1 MGNFALSAT
10 LRCEGG
16 LQEAR
21 VVVGSCLGLGPGL
34 ALGFGRVKL
43 APAPK
48 AQRRPY
54 PFHFNWANG
63 VTPLTH
69 RHAGRLRIVPSRTLA
84 IVLIVGALFLSA
96 CDLPAQENPAGGD
109 RLPSSNTLSDESSPI
124 DREEDETTSQ
134 AAVPAGQTDAGEAHR
149 FRPEVVTAHNQLGYR
164 LLAQLVEKA
173 VSGSKDAEG
182 DGPGNVVLSPISV
195 ALALSLAQ
203 NGAAGE
209 TALEMAQAM
218 QLAALSNDG
227 AIPAEADA
235 VSEVLN
241 TSNLTLINALAEA
254 AASGDIRLK
263 VANALWYR
271 EQLSLLDSFKKAS
284 ETFYQA
290 QVLGLD
296 FSAPWSVEQVN
307 AWANDATE
315 GLIPRVVDELPDD
328 LAALIAN
335 AVYFQGD
342 WQTPFDPSL
351 TQLLPF
357 HLPSGERPEVPIM
370 YRSGSFQ
377 YYEGQFQAVRLPYG
391 PSGRVAMYVFLPP
404 PGETIDAFAS
414 RFDEVAAES
423 FGRFRSLE
431 GEVWLPRLD
440 VSFKSSL
447 KEPLQNL
454 GMQIA
459 FDPKAADFSRMIA
472 GSGPGDFFIGEVLH
486 QAVLKVDETGTEAA
500 AVTSIEVRLTSAP
513 AWRFSFRADRPF
525 LLALRDDETGA
536 LLFIGAVVDPR
547 S

>member
-1 MGNFALSAT
+1 MAIAL
-10 LRCEGG
+10 
-16 LQEAR
+16 
-21 VVVGSCLGLGPGL
+21 
-34 ALGFGRVKL
+34 
-43 APAPK
+43 
-48 AQRRPY
+48 
-54 PFHFNWANG
+54 
-63 VTPLTH
+63 
-69 RHAGRLRIVPSRTLA
+69 I
-84 IVLIVGALFLSA
+84 IGALFWSA
-96 CDLPAQENPAGGD
+96 CDLPAEERPAEQD
-109 RLPSSNTLSDESSPI
+109 LPSISNTVSDDGSPV
-124 DREEDETTSQ
+124 DVDGSETTSQ
-134 AAVPAGQTDAGEAHR
+134 AAVPAGQTDDGEAHHR

-173 VSGSKDAEG
+173 VSGSNAAKG
-182 DGPGNVVLSPISV
+182 NGPGNVVLSPISV

-209 TALEMAQAM
+209 TAVEMAQAM
-218 QLAALSNDG
+218 QLAALWQDG
-227 AIPAEADA
+227 AIPEADGI
-235 VSEVLN
+235 SKVLN
-241 TSNLTLINALAEA
+241 TSNLALINALAEA

-271 EQLSLLDSFKKAS
+271 EQLGLLDSFKDAS

-296 FSAPWSVEQVN
+296 FSAPESVERIN
-307 AWANDATE
+307 AWANEATE

-423 FGRFRSLE
+423 FGRFRSAE

-447 KEPLQNL
+447 REPLQNL

-486 QAVLKVDETGTEAA
+486 QAVLKLDETGTEAA